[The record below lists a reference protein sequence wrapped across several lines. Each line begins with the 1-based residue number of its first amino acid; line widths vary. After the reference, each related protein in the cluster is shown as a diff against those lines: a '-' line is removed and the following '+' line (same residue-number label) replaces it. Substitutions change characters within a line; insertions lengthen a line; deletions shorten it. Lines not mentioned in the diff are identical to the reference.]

1 MWFCLQKERHTVFL
15 WISTWKA
22 KSQNASNPL
31 KRKLDQIFS
40 VWHAGNTVLSL
51 FRPPFEGK
59 VYITKWVI
67 FSASVSVFKH
77 LNSPFSEWNEYFPIC
92 CRVRRARVGREAR
105 HHEVDICGFER
116 ITAAKKTERK
126 KERKH
131 TFMSLNLSSSAILR
145 SKL

>member
-1 MWFCLQKERHTVFL
+1 MAINRELRYEKGLMSVKVLNVILSSEERHTVFL

-59 VYITKWVI
+59 VYIT
-67 FSASVSVFKH
+67 
-77 LNSPFSEWNEYFPIC
+77 E
-92 CRVRRARVGREAR
+92 
-105 HHEVDICGFER
+105 
-116 ITAAKKTERK
+116 
-126 KERKH
+126 
-131 TFMSLNLSSSAILR
+131 
-145 SKL
+145 